1 MPLGRPIPP
10 LTLDEEER
18 ASLDQLTRRQKAAQA
33 LALRARIVLAC
44 ASGKTNTAV
53 AEELRVSKPT
63 VGKWRRRFLE
73 QRLDGLLDEPR
84 PGTPRKITDAD
95 VERVI
100 TLTLETTPRDATHWS
115 TTIDG
120 RAKWIQ
126 PDDHQPHL
134 AGLRTAA
141 PPLRD
146 LQAVYRPAVH

>member
-63 VGKWRRRFLE
+63 VGSGAAGSWNSVWMDCWTNRVLAPRARSPMRMWRELS
-73 QRLDGLLDEPR
+73 PSHWR
-84 PGTPRKITDAD
+84 PHPVMLPIGAHDRWPSEVD
-95 VERVI
+95 
-100 TLTLETTPRDATHWS
+100 S
-115 TTIDG
+115 
-120 RAKWIQ
+120 
-126 PDDHQPHL
+126 
-134 AGLRTAA
+134 AG
-141 PPLRD
+141 
-146 LQAVYRPAVH
+146 